1 MKQVHI
7 KQINFQNYR
16 NFSEFSIDCTEGIN
30 IICGPNGS
38 GKTNILES
46 ISLLSP
52 GKGLKSAH
60 FDDVCKSSE
69 RAWQSKFNLQSKIG
83 IAEISMSHSLQERSR
98 KLSYNGSKMSS
109 SELPNL
115 LNVVWLT
122 PQMEDLFLGGASS
135 RRKFLDRIVF
145 NFDNNYAKT
154 IVKYEHFLRERNK
167 ILSQGYSSAE
177 SSWLDTLEEKM
188 TAEAEVI
195 EKARKL
201 AVDLMQK
208 SIDSLDTPFPKA
220 HLKLSVL
227 SDGQENW
234 GDFSEK
240 YRAELKAK
248 RQKDAYSGR
257 ANFGVHRSDLLVS
270 YEDKKREARMCST
283 GEQKALLI
291 SLTLASIELIRHNT
305 DSAPI
310 ILLDEL
316 FVHLDENRKKH
327 LADYIIGSKLQTFI
341 TTTDIVGL
349 DELAKLANIKNLL

>member
-16 NFSEFSIDCTEGIN
+16 NFSDLSMACSEGIN

-60 FDDVCKSSE
+60 FDDICKSGE
-69 RAWQSKFNLQSKIG
+69 HVWKSKFALQSKLG
-83 IAEISMSHSLQERSR
+83 VAEIAMSHSLQERSR
-98 KLSYNGSKMSS
+98 KLTYNGSKMSS

-122 PQMEDLFLGGASS
+122 PQMEDLFLGGASA
-135 RRKFLDRIVF
+135 RRKFLDRIVY
-145 NFDNNYAKT
+145 NFDNNHAKV

-167 ILSQGYSSAE
+167 ILSQGYSAAE

-188 TAEAEVI
+188 TAEAKSI
-195 EKARKL
+195 EKARKV

-220 HLKLSVL
+220 HLKLSAL
-227 SDGQENW
+227 IDNQESW
-234 GDFSEK
+234 DDFSENYK
-240 YRAELKAK
+240 AELKAK

-305 DSAPI
+305 DSNPI

-349 DELAKLANIKNLL
+349 EELARIACIKNLI